1 MILRDL
7 LQLVLFIGLLAALSP
22 LLGRYVHQVFSGRR
36 TFLHPVLGPVER
48 GVYSLS
54 GIHPDENQTWS
65 RYAVSL
71 IGFSLAGFLL
81 TFGVLLFQDKL
92 PLNPQGF
99 PGLSWDLALNTA
111 VSFLTNTN
119 WQSYGG
125 ETTMSHFSQ
134 IVALTY
140 QNFVSAAVGIA
151 VCAAVVRGIARNE
164 SSSIGNFWSD
174 LVRITLYVLLP
185 LSIIGARRRFRAA
198 PELRKKLPRAE
209 IRHAVTLPLF
219 QPSLDNVLKL
229 AGIVAG
235 RSGVRH
241 VEVRVDDI
249 VYIPQH
255 HSRAL
260 LNALRR
266 GEVQFSLPFFHHGL
280 CPAGANDI
288 LDLVA
293 ADVGEADGCAHM
305 DAVDHPTEPWV
316 PVDAFQQPARCRGRH
331 HIVANAFRFHL
342 RPREAGVIAPDFY
355 LNCH

>member
-140 QNFVSAAVGIA
+140 QNFVSRAVRPARGPAGGPGAAGVPGR
-151 VCAAVVRGIARNE
+151 RGLGPAWNPVSAGTRR
-164 SSSIGNFWSD
+164 GASD
-174 LVRITLYVLLP
+174 LREYRRAGPRGRGTH
-185 LSIIGARRRFRAA
+185 ARSRAA
-198 PELRKKLPRAE
+198 GHTGWIRGRAPGCSPWLRTRLPR
-209 IRHAVTLPLF
+209 
-219 QPSLDNVLKL
+219 
-229 AGIVAG
+229 
-235 RSGVRH
+235 
-241 VEVRVDDI
+241 
-249 VYIPQH
+249 
-255 HSRAL
+255 
-260 LNALRR
+260 
-266 GEVQFSLPFFHHGL
+266 
-280 CPAGANDI
+280 
-288 LDLVA
+288 
-293 ADVGEADGCAHM
+293 
-305 DAVDHPTEPWV
+305 
-316 PVDAFQQPARCRGRH
+316 
-331 HIVANAFRFHL
+331 
-342 RPREAGVIAPDFY
+342 
-355 LNCH
+355 

>member
-134 IVALTY
+134 MVALTGHL
-140 QNFVSAAVGIA
+140 NGTRGAIVSANLG
-151 VCAAVVRGIARNE
+151 
-164 SSSIGNFWSD
+164 
-174 LVRITLYVLLP
+174 
-185 LSIIGARRRFRAA
+185 
-198 PELRKKLPRAE
+198 
-209 IRHAVTLPLF
+209 
-219 QPSLDNVLKL
+219 L
-229 AGIVAG
+229 AGINAEKAARDIRTLAALMRRAG
-235 RSGVRH
+235 
-241 VEVRVDDI
+241 I
-249 VYIPQH
+249 
-255 HSRAL
+255 
-260 LNALRR
+260 
-266 GEVQFSLPFFHHGL
+266 
-280 CPAGANDI
+280 
-288 LDLVA
+288 
-293 ADVGEADGCAHM
+293 
-305 DAVDHPTEPWV
+305 TEE
-316 PVDAFQQPARCRGRH
+316 DK
-331 HIVANAFRFHL
+331 L
-342 RPREAGVIAPDFY
+342 
-355 LNCH
+355 